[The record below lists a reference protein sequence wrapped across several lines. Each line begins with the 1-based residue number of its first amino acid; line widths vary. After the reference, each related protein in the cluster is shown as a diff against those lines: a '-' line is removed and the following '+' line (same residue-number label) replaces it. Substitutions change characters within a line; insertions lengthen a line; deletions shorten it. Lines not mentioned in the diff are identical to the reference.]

1 VLLQPLEAGSWK
13 LETGI
18 GAVALAAPA
27 RHGLLPPQDAAAN
40 GTAGTRAGACYH
52 RPPMAKR
59 TPDSDD
65 LRKYAVVGAEQR
77 LLEIAQEAANI
88 FRTFPEL
95 RERGFMQDSPAEAQ
109 QRAPEARTPQR
120 RRRQMSAAE
129 RRSVS
134 LRMKKYWAE
143 RRKRKG

>member
-1 VLLQPLEAGSWK
+1 
-13 LETGI
+13 
-18 GAVALAAPA
+18 
-27 RHGLLPPQDAAAN
+27 
-40 GTAGTRAGACYH
+40 
-52 RPPMAKR
+52 MAKR

-65 LRKYAVVGAEQR
+65 LRRYAVVGAEQR

-95 RERGFMQDSPAEAQ
+95 RERGFMQESRAEAQ
-109 QRAPEARTPQR
+109 QRQPEARTRQR